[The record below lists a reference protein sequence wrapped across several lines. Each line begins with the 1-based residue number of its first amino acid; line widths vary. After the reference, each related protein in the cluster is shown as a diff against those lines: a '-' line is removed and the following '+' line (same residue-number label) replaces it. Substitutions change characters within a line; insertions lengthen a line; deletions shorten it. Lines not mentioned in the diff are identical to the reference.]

1 MCGLLVQ
8 FQSFPFMIFVNK
20 RFWLIMNNLDLAL
33 GIKKALKSTC
43 QHKVACVIFNSKG
56 DILGTSVNKHNGYG
70 RGLSHHAE
78 IEAIKKFGRSIKS
91 ILLCR
96 VNKSGELLPIEP
108 CKTCKKILDR
118 YDIKVRTVDVL

>member
-1 MCGLLVQ
+1 MTD
-8 FQSFPFMIFVNK
+8 
-20 RFWLIMNNLDLAL
+20 LDVSI

-78 IEAIKKFGRSIKS
+78 IEAIKKFGRSINS

-96 VNKSGELLPIEP
+96 VNKSGDLLPIEP
-108 CKTCKKILDR
+108 CNTCRKMLEK
-118 YDIKVRTVDVL
+118 YNIKVRTIKQGD